1 MTGGP
6 EAEACACAVA
16 CLLIDWSQHPMWP
29 HCAQRRR
36 WSHQP
41 PASRHSTQ
49 PVPLGGTSGSM
60 NDGVIGFLLS
70 ISEISTPV
78 TQQGIGESIAPQRSA
93 PPRQRRPAWVRPLG
107 SIGNPTFWLFHPS
120 PIFTIWTRGRQSPI
134 HVAQKEVLVASDVFD

>member
-36 WSHQP
+36 WSHHP

-49 PVPLGGTSGSM
+49 PVPLGGTSCSTEF
-60 NDGVIGFLLS
+60 VIC
-70 ISEISTPV
+70 
-78 TQQGIGESIAPQRSA
+78 A
-93 PPRQRRPAWVRPLG
+93 PPATSASTVGERPLAVISDFAANREMVG
-107 SIGNPTFWLFHPS
+107 GR
-120 PIFTIWTRGRQSPI
+120 RGLS
-134 HVAQKEVLVASDVFD
+134 K